1 VVDKPQVNVSHAS
14 VSRIILKQTGM
25 FARGYQSQNFACT
38 LSLLPICSKLN
49 NSQLNLVK
57 SGAHQVN
64 NGIAT
69 FFNQQSIN
77 QSINQMVYFR
87 VQTTKVHIYYRQ
99 TDGQTDSADMA
110 LTNTYHSKKTKHKCL
125 QCCSNM
131 LPNSVEMTSHT

>member
-77 QSINQMVYFR
+77 QSNGLFQSSDNKGPYLL
-87 VQTTKVHIYYRQ
+87 Q
-99 TDGQTDSADMA
+99 TDGRTDRQT
-110 LTNTYHSKKTKHKCL
+110 
-125 QCCSNM
+125 
-131 LPNSVEMTSHT
+131 